1 MTIESLT
8 IIFLIILTIFLILLC
23 AFLAYLYF
31 AQKHQTSQS
40 IQDAQASWR
49 LKEIDSLRVEQTE
62 LAHKEALA
70 QLESWRHQELDLARK
85 QQLETARNEAQVQLE
100 QWKIDHTQEIRQ
112 EAIDKSQAV
121 IAGKIT
127 EHFIP
132 YLPEF
137 TYNPKDA
144 RFLGTPIDFVIF
156 DGLDEG
162 QIRGIVFAEIKT
174 ETATLNTRE
183 RQIRDAV
190 QSGKVS
196 WKEIRH
202 QLNLSREKIEEG
214 DKKQIEDKPA
224 ADAKTDEP
232 SVEKKNVSERLQS
245 ILKR

>member
-1 MTIESLT
+1 M
-8 IIFLIILTIFLILLC
+8 
-23 AFLAYLYF
+23 
-31 AQKHQTSQS
+31 Q
-40 IQDAQASWR
+40 
-49 LKEIDSLRVEQTE
+49 
-62 LAHKEALA
+62 
-70 QLESWRHQELDLARK
+70 
-85 QQLETARNEAQVQLE
+85 

-112 EAIDKSQAV
+112 EAIEKSQAV

-127 EHFIP
+127 EHFVP

-174 ETATLNTRE
+174 ETSSLNARE

-190 QSGKVS
+190 ESGKIS

-202 QLNLSREKIEEG
+202 QLNLSHEKIRES
-214 DKKQIEDKPA
+214 DKSQIQDKPA
-224 ADAKTDEP
+224 AEAKTDEP
-232 SVEKKNVSERLQS
+232 SPEKKNVSERLQS
-245 ILKR
+245 ILKK